1 MAPCKN
7 TYFGPYSEII
17 CQKPATSVFYF
28 VISPVFG
35 GQCMLV
41 IFLEMLI
48 VFHTA
53 PVSSPTEA
61 ERLENLLTEVGFVDF
76 VGEGFGAIHVVGGRC
91 RLNGGTSDT
100 GVLQRVDVDS
110 HAEGVSRQGFGS
122 SDGAVVETRGVVS
135 LHGGLVG
142 SVEFID

>member
-48 VFHTA
+48 VLHTA
-53 PVSSPTEA
+53 PVAAPMEA
-61 ERLENLLTEVGFVDF
+61 EGLENLLAEVGFVDF
-76 VGEGFGAIHVVGGRC
+76 VGEIFSSVHIVGGSC
-91 RLNGGTSDT
+91 WLNGGTSDA
-100 GVLQRVDVDS
+100 GVLQGVDVDS
-110 HAEGVSRQGFGS
+110 HAEGVSRQGSGS
-122 SDGAVVETRGVVS
+122 RNGAVIEA
-135 LHGGLVG
+135 
-142 SVEFID
+142 